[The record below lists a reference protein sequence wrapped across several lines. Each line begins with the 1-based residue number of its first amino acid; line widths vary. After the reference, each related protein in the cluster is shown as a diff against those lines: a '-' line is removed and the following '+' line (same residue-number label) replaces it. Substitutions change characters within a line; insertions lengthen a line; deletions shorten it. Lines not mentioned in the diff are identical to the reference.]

1 MAVSQPPGLGFG
13 GSWSSFGGASEE
25 VPTPPTTPS
34 LPPPPPGAAPPSLES
49 LRRQLDSPAPAPS
62 VVGPPSRQRS
72 YGTLGERLGEGLR
85 PPIGWNSSVA
95 SDAVFEPP
103 ERPSTA
109 PVDDR
114 ARARDQQ
121 NVALLIS
128 SMQELT
134 AVVATHSE
142 EIRRLREDCR
152 AFARRDA
159 INEAL
164 SDVAL
169 RARSEGDHN
178 RAALERVERRLAQL
192 EGGLNGRVEGLKDPL
207 VAAAERLSTRDAR
220 YPPPPN
226 GHYDARGP
234 RGTPNG
240 HSAPPNGHYER
251 PRGTPNGHSPSNGHY
266 PPPEGRGPYP
276 PPNNGEAPPRFLT
289 PADVP
294 NGHGA
299 PPNGHYDARGPRA
312 PPPNGFRGV

>member
-1 MAVSQPPGLGFG
+1 MRHPKADEKRLTDAAMAVSQPPGLGFG
-13 GSWSSFGGASEE
+13 GSWSSFGAQSGDE
-25 VPTPPTTPS
+25 TPS
-34 LPPPPPGAAPPSLES
+34 TPALPPPPPGADPPSLES
-49 LRRQLDSPAPAPS
+49 LRRQLDHPAPAPS
-62 VVGPPSRQRS
+62 VVGPPARQRS

-207 VAAAERLSTRDAR
+207 VAAAERLSTRDQR

-226 GHYDARGP
+226 GHYDARGA
-234 RGTPNG
+234 R
-240 HSAPPNGHYER
+240 
-251 PRGTPNGHSPSNGHY
+251 TPNGHSPSNGHY
-266 PPPEGRGPYP
+266 PPEGRGPYP

>member
-1 MAVSQPPGLGFG
+1 MRRSHGRVAAAGPGLRRELVELRRRLRG
-13 GSWSSFGGASEE
+13 GPDAADDA
-25 VPTPPTTPS
+25 
-34 LPPPPPGAAPPSLES
+34 LPAAAAARRRPAVVGIAATAARQPGAGAV
-49 LRRQLDSPAPAPS
+49 R
-62 VVGPPSRQRS
+62 VGPPSRRRS

-164 SDVAL
+164 SMW
-169 RARSEGDHN
+169 H
-178 RAALERVERRLAQL
+178 
-192 EGGLNGRVEGLKDPL
+192 
-207 VAAAERLSTRDAR
+207 
-220 YPPPPN
+220 
-226 GHYDARGP
+226 
-234 RGTPNG
+234 
-240 HSAPPNGHYER
+240 
-251 PRGTPNGHSPSNGHY
+251 
-266 PPPEGRGPYP
+266 
-276 PPNNGEAPPRFLT
+276 
-289 PADVP
+289 
-294 NGHGA
+294 
-299 PPNGHYDARGPRA
+299 
-312 PPPNGFRGV
+312 

>member
-1 MAVSQPPGLGFG
+1 MPTGRAAPGGRRKAPDRRSHGRVAAAGPGLRRELVELRR
-13 GSWSSFGGASEE
+13 GASEE
-25 VPTPPTTPS
+25 APTPPTTPS

-49 LRRQLDSPAPAPS
+49 LRRQLGSPAPAPS

-164 SDVAL
+164 SDVACG
-169 RARSEGDHN
+169 RPPSGDHN
-178 RAALERVERRLAQL
+178 RAALERVERRL
-192 EGGLNGRVEGLKDPL
+192 RSWK
-207 VAAAERLSTRDAR
+207 VA
-220 YPPPPN
+220 
-226 GHYDARGP
+226 
-234 RGTPNG
+234 
-240 HSAPPNGHYER
+240 SA
-251 PRGTPNGHSPSNGHY
+251 
-266 PPPEGRGPYP
+266 
-276 PPNNGEAPPRFLT
+276 APPR
-289 PADVP
+289 A
-294 NGHGA
+294 
-299 PPNGHYDARGPRA
+299 
-312 PPPNGFRGV
+312 

>member
-13 GSWSSFGGASEE
+13 GSWSSFGGQSEE
-25 VPTPPTTPS
+25 APTPPTTPS

-192 EGGLNGRVEGLKDPL
+192 EGGIGRATESLKDPL

-220 YPPPPN
+220 YPPTPPN

-234 RGTPNG
+234 RG
-240 HSAPPNGHYER
+240 
-251 PRGTPNGHSPSNGHY
+251 PNGHSPSNGHY
-266 PPPEGRGPYP
+266 APRDEGRGPYP

-294 NGHGA
+294 NG
-299 PPNGHYDARGPRA
+299 PNG
-312 PPPNGFRGV
+312 GFRGV

>member
-13 GSWSSFGGASEE
+13 GSWSSFGAQSGDE
-25 VPTPPTTPS
+25 TPS
-34 LPPPPPGAAPPSLES
+34 TPALPPPPPGADPPSLES
-49 LRRQLDSPAPAPS
+49 LRRQLDHPAPAPS
-62 VVGPPSRQRS
+62 VVGPPARQRS

-178 RAALERVERRLAQL
+178 RAALERVERRLAQ
-192 EGGLNGRVEGLKDPL
+192 
-207 VAAAERLSTRDAR
+207 
-220 YPPPPN
+220 
-226 GHYDARGP
+226 
-234 RGTPNG
+234 
-240 HSAPPNGHYER
+240 
-251 PRGTPNGHSPSNGHY
+251 
-266 PPPEGRGPYP
+266 
-276 PPNNGEAPPRFLT
+276 
-289 PADVP
+289 
-294 NGHGA
+294 
-299 PPNGHYDARGPRA
+299 
-312 PPPNGFRGV
+312 

>member
-1 MAVSQPPGLGFG
+1 MPTGRAAPGDPQKRPCAAAMAVSQPPGLGFG

-25 VPTPPTTPS
+25 APTPPTTPS

-49 LRRQLDSPAPAPS
+49 LRRQLGSPAPAPS
-62 VVGPPSRQRS
+62 VVGPPSRRRS

-192 EGGLNGRVEGLKDPL
+192 EGGIGRATESLKDPL

-220 YPPPPN
+220 YPPSPN

-234 RGTPNG
+234 RG
-240 HSAPPNGHYER
+240 
-251 PRGTPNGHSPSNGHY
+251 PNGHSPSNGY
-266 PPPEGRGPYP
+266 APRDDAGYARAPP
-276 PPNNGEAPPRFLT
+276 NGEAPPRFLT

-294 NGHGA
+294 NGPTG
-299 PPNGHYDARGPRA
+299 
-312 PPPNGFRGV
+312 GFRGV

>member
-1 MAVSQPPGLGFG
+1 
-13 GSWSSFGGASEE
+13 
-25 VPTPPTTPS
+25 
-34 LPPPPPGAAPPSLES
+34 
-49 LRRQLDSPAPAPS
+49 
-62 VVGPPSRQRS
+62 
-72 YGTLGERLGEGLR
+72 
-85 PPIGWNSSVA
+85 
-95 SDAVFEPP
+95 
-103 ERPSTA
+103 
-109 PVDDR
+109 
-114 ARARDQQ
+114 
-121 NVALLIS
+121 
-128 SMQELT
+128 MQELT

-192 EGGLNGRVEGLKDPL
+192 EGGIGRATESLKDPL

-220 YPPPPN
+220 YPPSPN

-240 HSAPPNGHYER
+240 HGASPNGHYDA
-251 PRGTPNGHSPSNGHY
+251 RGPPNGHSPSNGY
-266 PPPEGRGPYP
+266 APRDDAGYARPPT
-276 PPNNGEAPPRFLT
+276 GEAPPRFLT

-294 NGHGA
+294 NGPTG
-299 PPNGHYDARGPRA
+299 
-312 PPPNGFRGV
+312 GFRGV

>member
-25 VPTPPTTPS
+25 APTPPTTPS

-62 VVGPPSRQRS
+62 VVGPPSRRRS

-192 EGGLNGRVEGLKDPL
+192 EGGIGRATESLKDPL

-220 YPPPPN
+220 YPPSPDGRYDARGPRGPPNGHGASPN

-234 RGTPNG
+234 
-240 HSAPPNGHYER
+240 
-251 PRGTPNGHSPSNGHY
+251 PNGHSPSNGY
-266 PPPEGRGPYP
+266 APRDDAGYARPPT
-276 PPNNGEAPPRFLT
+276 GEAPPRFLT

-294 NGHGA
+294 NGHSA

-312 PPPNGFRGV
+312 PPPNGAFRGV

>member
-1 MAVSQPPGLGFG
+1 M
-13 GSWSSFGGASEE
+13 
-25 VPTPPTTPS
+25 
-34 LPPPPPGAAPPSLES
+34 
-49 LRRQLDSPAPAPS
+49 
-62 VVGPPSRQRS
+62 
-72 YGTLGERLGEGLR
+72 GEGLR

-192 EGGLNGRVEGLKDPL
+192 EGGIGRATESLKDPL

-240 HSAPPNGHYER
+240 HGASPNGHYDA
-251 PRGTPNGHSPSNGHY
+251 RGPPNGHSPSNGY
-266 PPPEGRGPYP
+266 APRDDAGYARPPT
-276 PPNNGEAPPRFLT
+276 GEAPPRFLT

-294 NGHGA
+294 S
-299 PPNGHYDARGPRA
+299 GPTG
-312 PPPNGFRGV
+312 GFRGV

>member
-169 RARSEGDHN
+169 RA
-178 RAALERVERRLAQL
+178 VW
-192 EGGLNGRVEGLKDPL
+192 K
-207 VAAAERLSTRDAR
+207 ST
-220 YPPPPN
+220 
-226 GHYDARGP
+226 
-234 RGTPNG
+234 
-240 HSAPPNGHYER
+240 SV
-251 PRGTPNGHSPSNGHY
+251 S
-266 PPPEGRGPYP
+266 
-276 PPNNGEAPPRFLT
+276 
-289 PADVP
+289 
-294 NGHGA
+294 GA
-299 PPNGHYDARGPRA
+299 PDE
-312 PPPNGFRGV
+312 